1 MRKKSTMTKT
11 RYLFTAVFFL
21 AITAGAIAA
30 MYTGAFCANTDVPA
44 GGLPETS
51 RAQAYTVV
59 GEDDFSAD
67 YGRIRKAWCIA
78 SDARSFTARAHTTIQ
93 AAIDLQQQ
101 YDADFVRV
109 AMTPVKQAG
118 CDRYYAAMAEYAP
131 AGQQTDDEKP
141 FVWRVRASD
150 VVLNAEERLVAIAW
164 EEARSRFE
172 TGGEVDV
179 EKMTR
184 YLAGQ
189 LNLSPAEVKDYW
201 LESVE
206 MKMTL
211 RSYPVK
217 TNKAPR

>member
-1 MRKKSTMTKT
+1 MRKKPIMTVT
-11 RYLFTAVFFL
+11 RYLVSAVFFL
-21 AITAGAIAA
+21 AITAGAVAA
-30 MYTGAFCANTDVPA
+30 VYTSAFSANTDAPA
-44 GGLPETS
+44 DSLPETR
-51 RAQAYTVV
+51 RAHTYTVV

-78 SDARSFTARAHTTIQ
+78 SDARDFTARAHTVIQ
-93 AAIDLQQQ
+93 AAIDLQRQ

-109 AMTPVKQAG
+109 AMTPVRKAG

-131 AGQQTDDEKP
+131 AGQQTGDQEP

-172 TGGEVDV
+172 TSDEVDV

-189 LNLSPAEVKDYW
+189 LNLSPAEVKEYW
-201 LESVE
+201 LECVE

-217 TNKAPR
+217 TSKAPR